1 MPTPETLAT
10 CAAWLAFWPALY
22 GVAMLPKYARRLARH
37 NRSEPLTRRASYAAH
52 PAPILAHT
60 TPEHAPRHRRKPAR
74 RMPLRVRD

>member
-1 MPTPETLAT
+1 VTPETLAT

-37 NRSEPLTRRASYAAH
+37 TRSEPLARRASYAPH

-60 TPEHAPRHRRKPAR
+60 VPQHAPRHAR
-74 RMPLRVRD
+74 RRTLSAPR